1 MLDVSILQ
9 GTFAFFKLYELL
21 VGLNISVSNEKS
33 RTSIFG
39 CVMMSI
45 TTISWLILYYVNNY
59 PVRKLSV
66 AI

>member
-33 RTSIFG
+33 RTDVYYYYIM
-39 CVMMSI
+39 VN
-45 TTISWLILYYVNNY
+45 LILCHQ
-59 PVRKLSV
+59 LSWQKIV
-66 AI
+66 CRNMMLIGHI